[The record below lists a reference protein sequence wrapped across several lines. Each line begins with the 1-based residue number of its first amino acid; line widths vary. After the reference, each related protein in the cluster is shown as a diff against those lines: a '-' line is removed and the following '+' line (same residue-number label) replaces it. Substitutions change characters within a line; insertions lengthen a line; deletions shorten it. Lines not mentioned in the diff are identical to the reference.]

1 MYGLLRSMIIA
12 LKFIRIVLDRCLNKP
27 LVIVD
32 KGRVECPVCN
42 TIIDP
47 QNYDGY
53 ELVEVDGS
61 CCGDIFSVTIKCL
74 KCGALLEVF

>member
-1 MYGLLRSMIIA
+1 MVMVGEGYRVKA
-12 LKFIRIVLDRCLNKP
+12 
-27 LVIVD
+27 VD
-32 KGRVECPVCN
+32 GRVECPLCHA
-42 TIIDP
+42 IIDAEDY
-47 QNYDGY
+47 NSY